1 MAWDASEYLE
11 NSIYQLFSFYKTVAA
26 GAALSESISI
36 GKKWKIHE
44 IRIHFSVAFAS
55 VEDFVAYISATKGSA
70 HNLTLLSYACNG
82 STDIILYYSSPRI
95 FLSDDEL
102 VLTFSNSG
110 SNVVGIN
117 VQGWAVQG

>member
-11 NSIYQLFSFYKTVAA
+11 NSIYQTFSFYKTVAA
-26 GAALSESISI
+26 GAALSESIDI
-36 GKKWKIHE
+36 GRKWKLQE

-55 VEDFVAYISATKGSA
+55 VEDFVAYISAAKGSA
-70 HNLTLLSYACNG
+70 HNFTILSYAANG
-82 STDIILYYSSPRI
+82 STDISIYYSAPRQ

-102 VLTFSNSG
+102 VMTFSNSG
-110 SNVVGIN
+110 SNVVGLN